1 MQARI
6 AAENKAAVKL
16 DQVDVSSFIGAEKK

>member
-6 AAENKAAVKL
+6 LAESKAAVKL
-16 DQVDVSSFIGAEKK
+16 DQVDVSSFISAEKK